1 MRVLNNGLRN
11 SMNDIIVFVS
21 VEKYFLLVKLVIMLK
36 NVSGFLE
43 IINDLMIKV
52 KVKFVFKF

>member
-21 VEKYFLLVKLVIMLK
+21 VEKYFLLVKLVIILK